1 MLTAAY
7 TILNKIT
14 KHQCKFESTFYDDSK
29 SITASNLQT
38 LFLRVNS
45 NYALPIFYQTYDNKI
60 ILDRETIC
68 GFASDDVMDSIVN
81 DMIYRVFVEKQFTLK
96 EIIIMFFESCNNSLL
111 KYELKNN

>member
-1 MLTAAY
+1 MGFIMLTATY

-45 NYALPIFYQTYDNKI
+45 NYALPIFY
-60 ILDRETIC
+60 
-68 GFASDDVMDSIVN
+68 
-81 DMIYRVFVEKQFTLK
+81 
-96 EIIIMFFESCNNSLL
+96 
-111 KYELKNN
+111 